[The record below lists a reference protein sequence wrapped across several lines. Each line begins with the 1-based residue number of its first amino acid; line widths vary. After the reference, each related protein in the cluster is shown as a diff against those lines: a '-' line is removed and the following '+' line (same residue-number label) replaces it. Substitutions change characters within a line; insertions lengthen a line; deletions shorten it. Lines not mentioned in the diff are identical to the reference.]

1 MQQSLWI
8 EFLLNFFGGL
18 ALVVAPLSTIR
29 VLGLPPAPTGF
40 WPRLVGTLLLGI
52 SGALFLEGSVPGSR
66 GLGLAGCLV
75 LNFSA
80 LSIMAAMLVFEA
92 GPPSARGRAFLW
104 ALVVLLLWLSVL
116 EFANL

>member
-18 ALVVAPLSTIR
+18 ALVVAPLTTIR
-29 VLGLPPAPTGF
+29 VLGLPPVPTGF

-66 GLGLAGCLV
+66 GLGLAGCLIV
-75 LNFSA
+75 NFSA
-80 LSIMAAMLVFEA
+80 VSIMAAMLVLEA

-104 ALVVLLLWLSVL
+104 ALIVLLLWLSAL